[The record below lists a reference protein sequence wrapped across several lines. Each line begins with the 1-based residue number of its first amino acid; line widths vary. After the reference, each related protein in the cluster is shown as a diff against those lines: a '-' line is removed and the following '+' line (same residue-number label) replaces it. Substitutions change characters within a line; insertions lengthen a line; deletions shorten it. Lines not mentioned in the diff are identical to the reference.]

1 MSFSL
6 GNAPTYRA
14 SGPYTFFVP
23 HDRELAALS
32 VGDSVKLIFE
42 YDTPGEKWSAERMW
56 VQIDTID
63 GERLTGRL
71 DNNPDEGF
79 LKLGETIVFER
90 SNVIAIDWV
99 NPNRAPK
106 VKSARAFWDF
116 CLVDDCVLD
125 GSEPVEY
132 LYREEPETSG
142 EDSHEDSGWRLR
154 GREGNATDE
163 QMANR
168 DVSFVAL
175 GAVLNRDDSWISLL
189 DSPVGSAFMRDF
201 ESNKYVPVS
210 HS

>member
-1 MSFSL
+1 
-6 GNAPTYRA
+6 
-14 SGPYTFFVP
+14 
-23 HDRELAALS
+23 
-32 VGDSVKLIFE
+32 
-42 YDTPGEKWSAERMW
+42 MW
-56 VQIDTID
+56 VQIDSID

-79 LKLGETIVFER
+79 LKLGDTIMFER
-90 SNVIAIDWV
+90 SNVIAIDWADTS
-99 NPNRAPK
+99 RAPK
-106 VKSARAFWDF
+106 VDSPREFWEF

-132 LYREEPETSG
+132 VYREEPETSG
-142 EDSHEDSGWRLR
+142 EDHEDSGWRLR
-154 GREGNATDE
+154 GREGYTTDE

-201 ESNKYVPVS
+201 ENETYRKVR
-210 HS
+210 